1 MRQKLIYSLTGISTI
16 GAASHFIHSKNESV
30 PEGTSQELE
39 SFRCSLKKDYLQTR
53 SEAEKR
59 AEAAVKRYMI
69 VNGVPGVSVGV
80 SVKSA
85 TVWQRGFGF
94 SDVETNS
101 PCTPHTVMR
110 IASISK
116 SVTSAIAG
124 KLIQSGKLDVDK
136 SIYEYL
142 PDFPKKKVDGE
153 EVDITM
159 RQLMSHMS
167 GVRHYPKKD
176 EKNSDAKKEETNQK
190 NDQLPTDQSSPKPNE
205 TVMKDREEEN
215 QGPDSRYEEFH
226 SNKKYDSVSAALELF
241 KNDPLLHKPGTKFFY
256 TTHGF
261 TLVSA
266 VLEKC
271 AEKSFQVMVKELCHE
286 LGLRNTSTDVKLGIV
301 GNRSKYYRRNK
312 HHKLEHTPEVDNSCK
327 WAGGGLISNVEDL
340 LIFGNAMLY
349 SSQSTSGSSPRA
361 FLQRET
367 ILKLFNSEVLMP
379 TKTHGP
385 NVYHYGLGWQKVEA
399 VPQVGGTPENRA
411 AGYIFHSGA
420 AVGASSILL
429 IKPISNAPKDSGK
442 AEGVC
447 VAVLSNLQ
455 DSGHGIIALALELAD
470 IFKID

>member
-1 MRQKLIYSLTGISTI
+1 MRQKLFYSLTGISTI
-16 GAASHFIHSKNESV
+16 GAASLLTHSRNEPV
-30 PEGTSQELE
+30 PEKISRELE
-39 SFRCSLKKDYLQTR
+39 SLRFSLKKDYLETR
-53 SEAEKR
+53 LEAEKR

-80 SVKSA
+80 SAKNA
-85 TVWQRGFGF
+85 TVWQRGFGL

-101 PCTPHTVMR
+101 PCTPQTVMR

-116 SVTSAIAG
+116 AVTSAIAG
-124 KLIQSGKLDVDK
+124 KLIENGKLDVDK

-153 EVDITM
+153 EVDITT
-159 RQLMSHMS
+159 RQLLSHMS

-176 EKNSDAKKEETNQK
+176 EVS
-190 NDQLPTDQSSPKPNE
+190 
-205 TVMKDREEEN
+205 
-215 QGPDSRYEEFH
+215 PDSRYAEFH
-226 SNKKYDSVSAALELF
+226 SNKKYDSVSAALEIF

-271 AEKSFQVMVKELCHE
+271 AEKSFQVMIKELCHE
-286 LGLRNTSTDVKLGIV
+286 LGLRNTSIDVKLGIV

-349 SSQSTSGSSPRA
+349 SFQSNSGSNPRA

-367 ILKLFNSEVLMP
+367 ILKLFNSEVLMS
-379 TKTHGP
+379 TKTDGL
-385 NVYHYGLGWQKVEA
+385 NIYHYGLGWQKVEA
-399 VPQVGGTPENRA
+399 VPQIGGTPENRA
-411 AGYIFHSGA
+411 AGYIFHGGA

-429 IKPISNAPKDSGK
+429 IKPSGNVAKDSGK

-455 DSGHGIIALALELAD
+455 DSGYGIIALALELAD
-470 IFKID
+470 IFGKAEAD